1 MSLKAVHSRFD
12 PIVAAMEARFS
23 HGAPARL
30 TTDPDVGLLPA
41 AARLTTDPDVG
52 LLLSP
57 LVTRGTIEEVSRGQ
71 PVVRADLGGL
81 RWLDESAL
89 RQAPRVCGAALR
101 ELVLDRCPAAS
112 DAVLRQAASSC
123 AQLTTLSLRGCP
135 RVTLAGVNH
144 VMRHCAALRAL
155 DLSCNPA
162 FLDAPA
168 PARDEDL
175 VQLYHRSVPK
185 DLRPA
190 VTIRTT
196 ADGHDPAAE
205 ATRQVRL
212 FCRLFTARSLAVLEL
227 QDVRGVDDSL
237 IKLLCEP
244 PRLGD
249 TVTAE
254 DEEYDNYLGAG
265 EGTADADSA
274 AAVAAVAATTTTSA
288 MANTVANV
296 KTALTGGAFEPGA
309 EGTQGAYGAHGR
321 HDIYGGHGAH
331 GAAALKRVN
340 LAGTD
345 VGDRGLRI
353 LAAASPEL
361 EDVSVA
367 MTRVGPSGV
376 HALAE
381 HCGELAHVD
390 LAGLALD
397 DACVAELLLNQ
408 AGLRTLSLAGCSGVI
423 MSLSQVDLAQSVIER
438 IDLTACPAVRA
449 HGLAALLR
457 APRLHSVVLNACY
470 QLDRAALDELNAQGR
485 ARTPHIAFTR
495 AKDRAPGDALSSGL
509 VDGWRPS
516 TTLRAVAREGGGGKR
531 SSSKK

>member
-1 MSLKAVHSRFD
+1 MR
-12 PIVAAMEARFS
+12 MEARFAQ
-23 HGAPARL
+23 GAA
-30 TTDPDVGLLPA
+30 V
-41 AARLTTDPDVG
+41 RLTTDPDVG

-81 RWLDESAL
+81 RWLDEAAL
-89 RQAPRVCGAALR
+89 REAPRVYGAALR

-144 VMRHCAALRAL
+144 VLRHCTALRAL
-155 DLSCNPA
+155 DLSFNPA
-162 FLDAPA
+162 LLDAPA

-212 FCRLFTARSLAVLEL
+212 FCRLFTARSLAVLQL
-227 QDVRGVDDSL
+227 QGVRGVDDML
-237 IKLLCEP
+237 IKRLCE

-254 DEEYDNYLGAG
+254 DEYDNYLGAG
-265 EGTADADSA
+265 EGTAIAGSA
-274 AAVAAVAATTTTSA
+274 AVVAAVAATTRTTTTSA
-288 MANTVANV
+288 IGSSAATATATV
-296 KTALTGGAFEPGA
+296 KTALKRGAFEPGA
-309 EGTQGAYGAHGR
+309 QGTRGAYGAHDKHGG
-321 HDIYGGHGAH
+321 YGEHGAH
-331 GAAALKRVN
+331 GAAALQRVN

-345 VGDRGLRI
+345 VGDRGLQI

-367 MTRVGPSGV
+367 MTRVGPAGV
-376 HALAE
+376 RALAE

-397 DACVAELLLNQ
+397 DACVAELLVSQ
-408 AGLRTLSLAGCSGVI
+408 AGLRTLTLAGCSGDI
-423 MSLSQVDLAQSVIER
+423 MSLSQVDFAHSVVER

-470 QLDRAALDELNAQGR
+470 HLDRAALDELNAQGR
-485 ARTPHIAFTR
+485 ARTPHVAFTR